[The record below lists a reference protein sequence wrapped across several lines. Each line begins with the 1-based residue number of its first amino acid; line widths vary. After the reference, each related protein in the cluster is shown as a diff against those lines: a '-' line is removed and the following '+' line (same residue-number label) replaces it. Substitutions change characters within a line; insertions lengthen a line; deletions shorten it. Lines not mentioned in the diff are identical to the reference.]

1 MNVKQTLN
9 NRASSYGSFEDNAK
23 ITQGLIEILQ
33 SAPNYYRLGQIHKES
48 VHMICHKL
56 ARMVCGDVNYSDN
69 PRDIAGYATLL
80 MEYLEKKE
88 KESEDQKKNQ

>member
-1 MNVKQTLN
+1 
-9 NRASSYGSFEDNAK
+9 
-23 ITQGLIEILQ
+23 
-33 SAPNYYRLGQIHKES
+33 
-48 VHMICHKL
+48 
-56 ARMVCGDVNYSDN
+56 MVCGDVNYSDN